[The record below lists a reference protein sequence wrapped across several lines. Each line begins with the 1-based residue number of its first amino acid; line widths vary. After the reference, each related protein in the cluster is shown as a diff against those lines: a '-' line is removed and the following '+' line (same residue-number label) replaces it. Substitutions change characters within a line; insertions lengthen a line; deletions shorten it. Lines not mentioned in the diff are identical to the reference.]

1 MHRRFSFYRQFPTRF
16 KLPFQT
22 SFLHRL
28 ITLGLASTVMIG
40 LCAMPFQASAQP
52 AGNPDSGPSILNPS
66 HTANL
71 EYRYPIN
78 FVDPPASAETTKTA
92 TNGEPQLVIYTPAF
106 GSTTGTNNATLE
118 LVVDN
123 GVITQVRDTDNT
135 PIPAN
140 GFVISGHGSAA
151 NWLSRF
157 GQTGAAAALE
167 SAPGQIQISP
177 GQASQLM
184 IRMTPQVFHNQVQ
197 EAMDRA
203 QSRPAVN
210 GPRYQQILQEAKS
223 CQAQLLSDTNPI
235 PTPEMINLSHHCVD
249 LANVAFYNT
258 IASKPGEFRGAWL
271 RPSSTDPESVRKVI
285 ASLKQNH
292 INQIFLET
300 YYQGKTSYPSA
311 VMAEYGLQQHPQ
323 FQGGDPVKVWV
334 AEAHQAGIKIN
345 LWAQI
350 FFAGNK
356 NENVEQYGP
365 ILTRYP
371 QWRNIQRMNL
381 NASGPMPSQIEPGH
395 FFVDPANPEVRAYL
409 DKLLLEMVN
418 TYDIDGL
425 NLDYIRYPAS
435 APANRGNYLET
446 TWGYT
451 PAAREQFRA
460 IIEQER
466 QAAQKVAN
474 ETSASDRIS
483 LEEDEKVQAVALPM
497 VDSVPEKSALE
508 TPIPEKAIPEKKET
522 KSEKNV
528 QISHAGKPSTLKKP
542 APLPSADPV
551 DLTPNNPLWP
561 RWVTWRKAQVTS
573 FVKDISEKAHAIK
586 PNLLVSAVVFPSL
599 NPIYAQ
605 KLQDYPRWAEEGYIQ
620 ALTPIGFSTVPSSL
634 EDQATKLRAQIHDK
648 VPVYAGIFGMYNRNQ
663 PVELVRQIDAAHQ
676 AGLPGV
682 VLFDW
687 SRLTPEYN
695 TALQEGP
702 FRE

>member
-1 MHRRFSFYRQFPTRF
+1 MHRRISFFKQFPASF
-16 KLPFQT
+16 KMTFKT
-22 SFLHRL
+22 SFLNQW
-28 ITLGLASTVMIG
+28 IAVGLAFTIGIG
-40 LCAMPFQASAQP
+40 LCATPFQAAAQTT
-52 AGNPDSGPSILNPS
+52 ATPDSGPSILNPS
-66 HTANL
+66 HKTNL

-78 FVDPPASAETTKTA
+78 LVDPPATAETAKTT

-106 GSTTGTNNATLE
+106 GSATGTNNATLE

-140 GFVISGHGSAA
+140 GFVISGRGSAA

-157 GQTGAAAALE
+157 GQTGAVATLE
-167 SAPGQIQISP
+167 SAPGQVQP
-177 GQASQLM
+177 SQLM

-197 EAMDRA
+197 EALERA

-210 GPRYQQILQEAKS
+210 GPRYQQVLQEAKN
-223 CQAQLLSDTNPI
+223 CQAQLLSDTNPV
-235 PTPEMINLSHHCVD
+235 PTPTMIALSNHCVD

-409 DKLLLEMVN
+409 EKLLLEMVS

-460 IIEQER
+460 MIEQER
-466 QAAQKVAN
+466 QTAQKVAN
-474 ETSASDRIS
+474 NANASERIP
-483 LEEDEKVQAVALPM
+483 LEDEKAQAVALPM
-497 VDSVPEKSALE
+497 VNSAPENPVVDKPIPEQPVQEQKENKPEKS
-508 TPIPEKAIPEKKET
+508 
-522 KSEKNV
+522 V
-528 QISHAGKPSTLKKP
+528 QISHAGKPTTLKKHP
-542 APLPSADPV
+542 PLPSADPV
-551 DLTPNNPLWP
+551 DLTPNSPLWS

-634 EDQATKLRAQIHDK
+634 EDQATKLRTQIHDK
-648 VPVYAGIFGMYNRNQ
+648 VPVYAGIFGMYNRNH
-663 PVELVRQIDAAHQ
+663 PIELVRQIDAAHQ